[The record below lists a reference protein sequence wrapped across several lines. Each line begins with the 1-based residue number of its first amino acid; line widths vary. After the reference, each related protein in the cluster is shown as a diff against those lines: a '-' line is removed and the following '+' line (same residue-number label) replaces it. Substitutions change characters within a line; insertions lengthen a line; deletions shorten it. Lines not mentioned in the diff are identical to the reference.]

1 MAQALLMTPEFARW
15 YAQAFMEEGPRR
27 ETRWQGVVNMAAKAT
42 HITTEVLV
50 RLAFQ
55 TKAPAAGRK
64 SENLDD
70 AYQTVVSTLSGGD
83 ASFDPAQSKREL
95 QILAAAALERAFSRL
110 PDAALAVTTTSFVG
124 ARKIDLPM
132 DLVGLAE
139 SALTMLSRRGHERV
153 DADKLKIPDVKI
165 VFEVPQEA
173 VEVTEGEQWR
183 AHLDGLHNAA
193 AGAIKR
199 VVDEQNRI
207 NVTLHRRMMLDEE
220 ELQML
225 WWLIGG
231 HSRLQN
237 QPFQEIS
244 PSFRPLALAY
254 DLAIMTAVPPGPASI
269 RAMLSR
275 SGVGSDNF
283 TVRSAVNA
291 ASADWAKREGN
302 SKRISPA
309 TTPIHF
315 ALEQRSELAST
326 DAWQA
331 GWEGLTDLSADM
343 SLPAVKLAEL
353 YYREYLFLHVDA

>member
-1 MAQALLMTPEFARW
+1 MAQAPVMTPEFARW

-27 ETRWQGVVNMAAKAT
+27 QTRWQGVVNMAAKAT
-42 HITTEVLV
+42 HIDTEVLV

-64 SENLDD
+64 SENLAD

-83 ASFDPAQSKREL
+83 ASFDPAQSAREL
-95 QILAAAALERAFSRL
+95 QILAAAALEGAFPRL

-124 ARKIDLPM
+124 ARKADLPM

-139 SALTMLSRRGHERV
+139 NALTTLSRRGHERV
-153 DADKLKIPDVKI
+153 GADKLKIPDFKI
-165 VFEVPQEA
+165 VFDVPQEA
-173 VEVTEGEQWR
+173 SEAIEGEQLR
-183 AHLDGLHNAA
+183 AQLDRLHNAA

-207 NVTLHRRMMLDEE
+207 NATLHRRMMLDEE

-231 HSRLQN
+231 HSRLQD
-237 QPFQEIS
+237 QPFQEID
-244 PSFRPLALAY
+244 PTFRPLALAY
-254 DLAIMTAVPPGPASI
+254 ELATMTAVSPGPASI

-275 SGVGSDNF
+275 SAIGSDDF

-291 ASADWAKREGN
+291 ASADWVKSEG
-302 SKRISPA
+302 SSERISPA

-315 ALEQRSELAST
+315 ALEQRSELASIN
-326 DAWQA
+326 AWQA
-331 GWEGLTDLSADM
+331 GWEGLTGLSSDM
-343 SLPAVKLAEL
+343 SVPAVKLAEL
-353 YYREYLFLHVDA
+353 YYREYLYLHVNA